1 MPGSHACE
9 SERRG
14 RADFSSSSDIRFLDH
29 EEVEAMIRAEP
40 NGDDELAATLA
51 LVYRTAAMTGLRMGS

>member
-1 MPGSHACE
+1 
-9 SERRG
+9 
-14 RADFSSSSDIRFLDH
+14 
-29 EEVEAMIRAEP
+29 MIRAEP